1 MSSLPLQTITYS
13 DFIQNN
19 GRIFQVA
26 RRDDPSDCTSFG
38 FEDDIW
44 VPLDLLKPHQRN
56 YNGRISFV
64 EVPEWLRTD
73 AKRYIAHLWLI
84 AGSDVNLLQQAMVSL
99 RDLGRLL
106 PDFQDRPIDLRAR
119 HAREFV
125 RRYCEFNLSPSSN
138 KRARRSLNNF
148 AAFVRQQHP
157 EIEGNDFHLVFPRSK
172 TQTKQHQPLEQALE
186 AKIST
191 DVLAAVIDAVAS
203 DVAAYHEAK
212 RTYIDSIDNQKEYRA
227 RFDRERYRK
236 AKLGLPTQ
244 IERTTLVKDLLGRAI
259 KGQAVILAICV
270 GRRAAAIC
278 NTRFDVRIE
287 KMEWVNDVGQKEKGV
302 LVRFREMKLRQ
313 IDEDVACP
321 DAFGELAL
329 QAIKTARE
337 LTADLRRDN
346 PQWADYLF
354 LVPGKKRKR
363 AFLLTPAAINGHL
376 NGNSGT
382 PGILQRY
389 QIPVDRITTHN
400 FRHTRATNAWLG
412 GMQVHEIAYDLGH
425 MGTEMALRHY
435 IVGSEES
442 KRRLQEL
449 MDRGALSGALEE
461 IAGGRE
467 MVQTR
472 LGKRHVEIMRKQG
485 RILTPTRYGYC
496 ALPAASGP
504 CPRATPCY
512 IGPGAGNA
520 GCDHHILSP
529 DALTALEEDKELL
542 EINLVTYRPNPDYR
556 VWVQHQE
563 VQLAVVER
571 TIEHAKTLQERLNQC
586 AEEKAIGQD

>member
-1 MSSLPLQTITYS
+1 MSALPPRAFAHTEFTQETRRKFL
-13 DFIQNN
+13 
-19 GRIFQVA
+19 VA
-26 RRDDPSDCTSFG
+26 RRDHPSDHARFS
-38 FEDDIW
+38 FEDDTW
-44 VPLDLLKPHQRN
+44 LMLDLLKPHERN
-56 YNGRISFV
+56 YDGTINFTAL
-64 EVPEWLRTD
+64 PAWLKTE
-73 AKRYIAHLWLI
+73 AKRYIAHLWLRVGAD
-84 AGSDVNLLQQAMVSL
+84 AGGLQQIMVSL

-106 PDFQDRPIDLRAR
+106 PDFQGSPSDLRAR

-125 RRYCEFNLSPSSN
+125 RRYCELDLSPVSN
-138 KRARRSLNNF
+138 QRARRALNSF

-157 EIEGNDFHLVFPRSK
+157 EVKENDFQLVFPRPK
-172 TQTKQHQPLEQALE
+172 VHTEQHQPLAQAQE
-186 AKIST
+186 AKIAT
-191 DVLAAVIDAVAS
+191 DVLAAVIDACTS
-203 DVAAYHEAK
+203 DVAAYYEAK
-212 RTYIDSIDNQKEYRA
+212 RNYIDPIDNKREYNAQFA
-227 RFDRERYRK
+227 RDRSRK
-236 AKLGLPTQ
+236 AALGLPLQ
-244 IERTTLVKDLLGRAI
+244 LGRTPRLKELLGRAI

-270 GRRAAAIC
+270 GRRAAAVC
-278 NTRFDVRIE
+278 NTRFDVRTE
-287 KMEWVNDVGQKEKGV
+287 RTEWTNDVGQQEKGV

-337 LTADLRRDN
+337 LTAELRRDN

-354 LVPGKKRKR
+354 LIPGEKRKS
-363 AFLLTPAAINGHL
+363 ALVLTPRVINTYL
-376 NGNSGT
+376 NGNSGS

-389 QIPVDRITTHN
+389 RIPVEKIITHN

-412 GMQVHEIAYDLGH
+412 GMQIHEVAYDLGH
-425 MGTEMALRHY
+425 TGTEMTLRHY

-461 IAGGRE
+461 LAGGRE

-472 LGKRHVEIMRKQG
+472 LGKRHVEIMRRQG

-512 IGPGAGNA
+512 IGHGQGDG
-520 GCDHHILSP
+520 GCDHHLLSP
-529 DALTALEEDKELL
+529 DALPALEEDQELL
-542 EINLVTYRPNPDYR
+542 EANLAAYRPDPDYR
-556 VWVQHQE
+556 VWVRHQE
-563 VQLAVVER
+563 VQLTVVVR
-571 TIEHAKTLQERLNQC
+571 TIERAKTLQCRLDQGVDD
-586 AEEKAIGQD
+586 KADGR

>member
-1 MSSLPLQTITYS
+1 MISLSPRTFTYG

-26 RRDDPSDCTSFG
+26 RRDNPNDRASFS
-38 FEDDIW
+38 FEDDFW
-44 VPLDLLKPHQRN
+44 MPLDLLKPHQRN
-56 YNGRISFV
+56 FDGKLSFV
-64 EVPEWLRTD
+64 EVPEWLKTD
-73 AKRYIAHLWLI
+73 AKHYIAHLWLRTG
-84 AGSDVNLLQQAMVSL
+84 AEANLLQQVLVSL

-106 PDFQDRPIDLRAR
+106 PDFHDKPVDLRAR

-125 RRYCEFNLSPSSN
+125 RRYCELNLSPISN
-138 KRARRSLNNF
+138 QRARRLLNNF
-148 AAFVRQQHP
+148 AAFVRRQNP
-157 EIEGNDFHLVFPRSK
+157 EVKDNDFHLVFPRSK
-172 TQTKQHQPLEQALE
+172 THTKQHQPLEQARE

-191 DVLAAVIDAVAS
+191 DVLAAIIDAIAL
-203 DVAAYHEAK
+203 DVAAYYEAK
-212 RTYIDSIDNQKEYRA
+212 RTYIDPIDNQREYQA
-227 RFDRERYRK
+227 RFARERYRK

-244 IERTTLVKDLLGRAI
+244 IGRTTIVTDLLGRAI

-278 NTRFDVRIE
+278 NTRFDVRTE
-287 KMEWVNDVGQKEKGV
+287 KMEWVNDIGQKEKGV

-321 DAFGELAL
+321 DAFGELAM

-354 LVPGKKRKR
+354 LVPGRKRKS
-363 AFLLTPAAINGHL
+363 AFLLTPGTINGHL
-376 NGNSGT
+376 NGNGGT
-382 PGILQRY
+382 PGVLQRY
-389 QIPVDRITTHN
+389 QIPVNKITTHN

-412 GMQVHEIAYDLGH
+412 GMQVHEVAYDLGH
-425 MGTEMALRHY
+425 MGTEMTLRHY

-472 LGKRHVEIMRKQG
+472 LGKRHVEIMRRQG

-512 IGPGAGNA
+512 IGPVEGAG

-529 DALTALEEDKELL
+529 DALPALEEDRELL
-542 EINLVTYRPNPDYR
+542 ETNLAFYRPNPDYR
-556 VWVQHQE
+556 VWVRHQE
-563 VQLAVVER
+563 AQLAVVER
-571 TIEHAKTLQERLNQC
+571 AVERAKALQRRLDQGAGANSD
-586 AEEKAIGQD
+586 KR

>member
-1 MSSLPLQTITYS
+1 MSPLPPRAFTYN

-26 RRDDPSDCTSFG
+26 RRDDPNDRASFS
-38 FEDDIW
+38 FEDDFW
-44 VPLDLLKPHQRN
+44 MPLNPLKPHQRN
-56 YNGRISFV
+56 YDGKLSFV
-64 EVPEWLRTD
+64 EVPEWLKTD
-73 AKRYIAHLWLI
+73 AKRYIAHLWLRTG
-84 AGSDVNLLQQAMVSL
+84 AEANLLQQVLVSL

-106 PDFQDRPIDLRAR
+106 PDFHDKPIDLRAR

-125 RRYCEFNLSPSSN
+125 SRYCERNLSPISN
-138 KRARRSLNNF
+138 QRTRRLLNNF
-148 AAFVRQQHP
+148 AAFVRQQNP
-157 EIEGNDFHLVFPRSK
+157 EIKDNDFHLVFPLSK
-172 TQTKQHQPLEQALE
+172 TYTKQYQPLEQARE

-191 DVLAAVIDAVAS
+191 DVLAAIIDAIAA
-203 DVAAYHEAK
+203 DVAAYYEAK
-212 RTYIDSIDNQKEYRA
+212 RTYIDPIDNRKEYQA
-227 RFDRERYRK
+227 RFARDRYQK
-236 AKLGLPTQ
+236 AKLGLPIQ
-244 IERTTLVKDLLGRAI
+244 LGRTPRLKELLGRAI

-270 GRRAAAIC
+270 GRRAAAVC
-278 NTRFDVRIE
+278 NTPFAVRTE
-287 KMEWVNDVGQKEKGV
+287 RMEWTNDVGQKEKGV
-302 LVRFREMKLRQ
+302 LVRFREMKLRE

-329 QAIKTARE
+329 QAIKAGRE

-346 PQWADYLF
+346 PLWSDYLF
-354 LVPGKKRKR
+354 LIPGKNRKS
-363 AFLLTPAAINGHL
+363 AFLLTPSTINAYL
-376 NGNSGT
+376 NGNGAS
-382 PGILQRY
+382 PGILHRY
-389 QIPVDRITTHN
+389 QIPVKKITTHN

-412 GMQVHEIAYDLGH
+412 GMQVHEVAYDLGH
-425 MGTEMALRHY
+425 MGTEMTLRHY

-472 LGKRHVEIMRKQG
+472 LGKRHVEIMRRQG
-485 RILTPTRYGYC
+485 RILTTTRYGYC

-512 IGPGAGNA
+512 IGPGEGAG

-529 DALTALEEDKELL
+529 DALPALEEDKELL
-542 EINLVTYRPNPDYR
+542 ETNLAVYRPNPDYR
-556 VWVQHQE
+556 VWTQHQE
-563 VQLAVVER
+563 AQLAVVER
-571 TIEHAKTLQERLNQC
+571 AVERAKALQRRLD
-586 AEEKAIGQD
+586 QDAGDNSDKR